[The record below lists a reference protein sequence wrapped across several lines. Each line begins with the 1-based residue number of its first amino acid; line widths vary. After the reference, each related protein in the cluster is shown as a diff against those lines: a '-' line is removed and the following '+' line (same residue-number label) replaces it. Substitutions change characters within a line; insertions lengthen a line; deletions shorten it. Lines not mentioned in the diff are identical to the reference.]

1 MIYSQNQN
9 NSLSL
14 GRIAP
19 VLWQTTANVFVR
31 DCGQGHAPVRNA
43 PRSSIRPNLQ
53 PLSTSAPHRR
63 MYIHVCVCVYMYVHT
78 PLEPRRQSVESGIM
92 CVCVDIIIMV
102 WFMFIVCFMQPYTCS
117 SFRPF
122 LCSYSDSDSGSDSD
136 SDSDSDSY
144 SYSYSYSHFNP

>member
-1 MIYSQNQN
+1 MAGVIYSQNQN

-53 PLSTSAPHRR
+53 PLSTSAPHR
-63 MYIHVCVCVYMYVHT
+63 
-78 PLEPRRQSVESGIM
+78 L
-92 CVCVDIIIMV
+92 
-102 WFMFIVCFMQPYTCS
+102 CFMQPYTCS

-144 SYSYSYSHFNP
+144 SYSYSYSHFSP